1 LAEYRTIHNLERFM
15 TAHSSILGLLPTTS
29 PAAVHPAK
37 YPLPARNIEDFA
49 RDVVVF
55 TLGADDLGP
64 LMDRA
69 KLDLPGLA
77 SREAVLR
84 VMAHNPDTV
93 WGIARREESAGARRP
108 EGFIGFLMLNQEG
121 VRRLI
126 AGTFDASD
134 PDVGLLSPQNETP
147 AGIYVWAMWARRN
160 LVAGIPLAFEKMW
173 IPLYKGADLYAR
185 AVTQDGKRLLETMGF
200 TPGAAFEN
208 LTNPGLHSLYRSERQ
223 GADVP
228 SYDRYRGQS
237 PGKAI
242 AVTVVRSIEDLMR
255 VISIRSAVYIGE
267 QECPYLEEFD
277 GNDFSSTHLLGYVG
291 NEPAA
296 CLRIRYFADFAKIER
311 LAVRKEYRKKRV
323 SLRLVEAAIDLC
335 QAKGYQRL
343 YGHAQKHLVKFWS
356 QFGFETFPGGQE
368 LIFSDFDYVEMQM
381 VTARRPS
388 AITIGVD
395 PYLILRAEGQ
405 WHRPGILEQ
414 SRSRPVTRPSV
425 ERGAA

>member
-1 LAEYRTIHNLERFM
+1 M
-15 TAHSSILGLLPTTS
+15 TAHSTILGLLPNGA
-29 PAAVHPAK
+29 AAVHPAK
-37 YPLPARNIEDFA
+37 YPLPAENIEDFA

-55 TLGADDLGP
+55 TLAVDDLGP

-93 WGIARREESAGARRP
+93 WGIARHEEYIKAPRP
-108 EGFIGFLMLNQEG
+108 QGFIGFLMLNQEG
-121 VRRLI
+121 VRHLM
-126 AGTFDASD
+126 AGSFDASD
-134 PDVGLLSPQNETP
+134 PDIDLLSRQNQRP
-147 AGIYVWAMWARRN
+147 AGIYVWAMWARTK
-160 LVAGIPLAFEKMW
+160 LVAGIPLAFEKIW
-173 IPLYKGADLYAR
+173 TPLYKDADLYAR

-200 TPGAAFEN
+200 IPGAAFED
-208 LTNPGLHSLYRSERQ
+208 LTNPGLHCLCRSGRR
-223 GADVP
+223 GLDVP
-228 SYDRYRGQS
+228 PYDSYGGRS
-237 PGKAI
+237 PEKAV
-242 AVTVVRSIEDLMR
+242 AVTVVRSVEDLMR
-255 VISIRSAVYIGE
+255 VVSIRSAVYVGE

-277 GNDFSSTHLLGYVG
+277 GNDFSATHLLGYVG

-311 LAVRKEYRKKRV
+311 LAVRKQFRKKRV
-323 SLRLVEAAIDLC
+323 AVQLVEAAIDLC
-335 QAKGYQRL
+335 CAKGYQRL
-343 YGHAQKHLVKFWS
+343 YGHAQKGLIKFWS

-368 LIFSDFDYVEMQM
+368 LVFSDFDYVEMQM
-381 VTARRPS
+381 VTARRPN
-388 AITIGVD
+388 AITIGID
-395 PYLILRAEGQ
+395 PYLIVRPEGQ

>member
-1 LAEYRTIHNLERFM
+1 M
-15 TAHSSILGLLPTTS
+15 TAHPMILGLLPS
-29 PAAVHPAK
+29 GAGAVAPAK
-37 YPLPARNIEDFA
+37 HPLPARNIEDFA

-55 TLGADDLGP
+55 TLDADDLGA

-69 KLDLPGLA
+69 KVDLPGLA
-77 SREAVLR
+77 TTAAVLR

-93 WGIARREESAGARRP
+93 WGIARREEYSKAPRP
-108 EGFIGFLMLNQEG
+108 HGFIAFLMLNRKG
-121 VRRLI
+121 VQRLM

-134 PDVGLLSPQNETP
+134 PDIDLLSGQHEKP
-147 AGIYVWAMWARRN
+147 AGIYVWAMWARHG

-185 AVTQDGKRLLETMGF
+185 AVTKDGKRLLETMGF
-200 TPGAAFEN
+200 VPGATFEDAA
-208 LTNPGLHSLYRSERQ
+208 NPGLHSLTRSERRPSDGP
-223 GADVP
+223 GAKPP
-228 SYDRYRGQS
+228 SYDRYDGHS

-242 AVTVVRSIEDLMR
+242 AVTVARSLEDLMR
-255 VISIRSAVYIGE
+255 VISVRSAVYLGE

-291 NEPAA
+291 NEPAG

-368 LIFSDFDYVEMQM
+368 LVFSDFDYVEMQM
-381 VTARRPS
+381 VIARRPN

-395 PYLILRAEGQ
+395 PYLILRPEGQ
-405 WHRPGILEQ
+405 WHRPGVLEQ

>member
-1 LAEYRTIHNLERFM
+1 M
-15 TAHSSILGLLPTTS
+15 TVHPTMIGAT
-29 PAAVHPAK
+29 PINPPAVHPAK
-37 YPLPARNIEDFA
+37 HPLPARNLEDFA
-49 RDVVVF
+49 RSVLVF
-55 TLGADDLGP
+55 TLGAHDLGP

-69 KLDLPGLA
+69 KVDLPGLA
-77 SREAVLR
+77 STEAVLR
-84 VMAHNPDTV
+84 VMAHNPDSV
-93 WGIARREESAGARRP
+93 WGIARRGQYARGAPRP
-108 EGFIGFLMLNQEG
+108 EGFIGFLMLNERG
-121 VRRLI
+121 MRHLM
-126 AGTFDASD
+126 AGTFDAHA
-134 PDVGLLSPQNETP
+134 PDIDLLSQQNERP
-147 AGIYVWAMWARRN
+147 AGIYVWAMWARDQ
-160 LVAGIPLAFEKMW
+160 LVSGIPLAFEKMW

-200 TPGAAFEN
+200 APGATFEK
-208 LTNPGLHSLYRSERQ
+208 LTNPGLHSLCRSDVHN
-223 GADVP
+223 ADVP
-228 SYDRYRGQS
+228 LYDRYGGDS
-237 PGKAI
+237 PEKAI
-242 AVTVVRSIEDLMR
+242 SVTVARSIEDLMR

-311 LAVRKEYRKKRV
+311 LAVRKEFRKKRV
-323 SLRLVEAAIDLC
+323 SLPLVEAAIDLC

-343 YGHAQKHLVKFWS
+343 YGHAQKRLVKFWA
-356 QFGFETFPGGQE
+356 QFGFETFPGGRE
-368 LIFSDFDYVEMQM
+368 LVFSDFDYIEMQM
-381 VTARRPS
+381 VIARRPN

-395 PYLILRAEGQ
+395 PYLILRPEGR